1 MRYDVFISHASVDCE
16 IAGVICAHLEQAGLS
31 CWIAP
36 RNVTPGRS
44 FPGEISRG
52 ISASKVFVIVL
63 SKSANHSDHVLREV
77 QLADSSKIPIL
88 QFRID
93 SEKASDDL
101 KYYLN
106 LPHWL
111 DATKQPL
118 EPHLHNLLQAVK
130 RLAGNNHTDGEIPA
144 EVSAL
149 FGSSSAS
156 PSGEPEKSDKTSF
169 EDPNNHVPEVTPD
182 DGWGDDDEKAE
193 NSALAASKR
202 IPARKSAGKPKDGD
216 VSFEV
221 RELTPAAAEA
231 VENKLEEA
239 GAAAEAPEEGYGT
252 YEDPNNHVPKLTAV
266 DDWGDQDS
274 SFIPRKRAADEKPA
288 GYAAKADDHDDK
300 GIEIGIK
307 VVERVQ
313 DEDVRG
319 PVQRLEILEHISKQP
334 VPEGGALPRIV
345 PKNVIEKLEVPADE
359 VAGDPWHGRNPE
371 AETWGRQRPVQARW
385 IVISGIAMTV
395 GVIAG
400 VLILPRLAWK
410 NEGGVRTNFS
420 NLEVMETPMLEGGAA
435 NLMELGEGIESKAK
449 VLVEAYAKAASP
461 DQVLP
466 LVRDGERLE
475 KVLRERWTPM
485 KVPAGWHVPDE
496 SKWEIL
502 RIADREYG
510 FLTGMLPDL
519 RPFRFYIVQD
529 GDKAL
534 LDWEAS
540 VGFSETKFEDL
551 SKRQGEGGIVRGHV
565 SVGDLYTFSLP
576 EADYQCFRITS
587 ADGDT
592 SLWGYVKRT
601 DPVAEKMSEPFL
613 PGIIPKEVLSEY
625 PMTLRLAKGPA
636 ESLPNQWIITE
647 MVHLEW
653 LTP

>member
-118 EPHLHNLLQAVK
+118 EPHLHNLLQSVK
-130 RLAGNNHTDGEIPA
+130 RLAAGNEAAPEVAADVPGSTATSSGSPA
-144 EVSAL
+144 
-149 FGSSSAS
+149 
-156 PSGEPEKSDKTSF
+156 GEPENSNTTNF

-182 DGWGDDDEKAE
+182 DGWGDDETVE
-193 NSALAASKR
+193 ESVLPAAKR
-202 IPARKSAGKPKDGD
+202 IPEKKAAGKPKAGD
-216 VSFEV
+216 ASFEV
-221 RELTPAAAEA
+221 RELTATADDAPEKPDEA
-231 VENKLEEA
+231 VEEPEA
-239 GAAAEAPEEGYGT
+239 EPGLF
-252 YEDPNNHVPKLTAV
+252 EDPNNHVPKLTAV
-266 DDWGDQDS
+266 DDWGDLDS
-274 SFIPRKRAADEKPA
+274 PVLPKRRAAAERPA
-288 GYAAKADDHDDK
+288 GYAAKADDQDDK
-300 GIEIGIK
+300 GVEIGIK
-307 VVERVQ
+307 VVERV
-313 DEDVRG
+313 EDQEVRG
-319 PVQRLEILEHISKQP
+319 PVQRLEVLEHTPKLP

-345 PKNVIEKLEVPADE
+345 PKQVIEKSAVQPDE
-359 VAGDPWHGRNPE
+359 VAADSWHGRNPE
-371 AETWGRQRPVQARW
+371 AETWGRQRSVQMRW
-385 IVISGIAMTV
+385 IVISGIFLAV

-400 VLILPRLAWK
+400 VLIVPRLGWK
-410 NEGGVRTNFS
+410 NEGGTRTSFS

-435 NLMELGEGIESKAK
+435 HLSELGEGIEAKAK
-449 VLVEAYAKAASP
+449 VLVEAYAKAKTP
-461 DQVLP
+461 DEVLP
-466 LVRDGERLE
+466 LVRDRERVE
-475 KVLRERWTPM
+475 KMLRERWTPM
-485 KVPAGWHVPDE
+485 EVPAGWHVPDE

-502 RIADREYG
+502 RTGDREYG
-510 FLTGMLPDL
+510 FLTGLLPDVT
-519 RPFRFYIVQD
+519 PFRFYVVQK
-529 GDKAL
+529 GDQAF

-540 VGFSETKFEDL
+540 TGFSETTFGDL
-551 SKRQGEGGIVRGHV
+551 SKRQGEGGVVRGYV
-565 SVGDLYTFSLP
+565 SSGDLYTFSLP

-587 ADGDT
+587 ANAET
-592 SLWGYVKRT
+592 SVWGYAKRT
-601 DPVAEKMSEPFL
+601 DPVAEKVAAPFV
-613 PGIIPKEVLSEY
+613 PGVIPREILTEY
-625 PMTLRLAKGPA
+625 PMTLKLTRGPA

-647 MVHLEW
+647 MLHMEW